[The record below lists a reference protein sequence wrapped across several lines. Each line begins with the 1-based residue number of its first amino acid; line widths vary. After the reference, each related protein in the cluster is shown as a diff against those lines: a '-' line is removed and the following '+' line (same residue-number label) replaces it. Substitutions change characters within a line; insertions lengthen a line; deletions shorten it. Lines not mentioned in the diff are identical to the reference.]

1 VPVSAGRRVAAG
13 SIVVGCMVLGLKTG
27 AWWLTGSAG
36 LYSDALES
44 TVNVAAAAI
53 ALLAIWF
60 AEKPADANHP
70 YGHEKAEF
78 FAAVLEGTLIV
89 VAALSI
95 LEHAWGAW
103 NHPTKLEQVGPGLG
117 LDLVATGLNAG
128 WAAVLLRLGP
138 RLRSE
143 ALRADGRHLVS
154 DVVTSL
160 AIVVG
165 VGAAVT
171 TGLRVLDPA
180 TAAVAAI
187 YVLWSGMR
195 VLTSSVS
202 GLMDAAPAEGV
213 VSRIRQ
219 VVAEAAEGAI
229 EAHDLRMRSAGR
241 VTFMEFHLVVPA
253 AMSVADAH
261 AICDRVEAALKS
273 DIEGLVITIHVEPEG
288 KAKHHGVL
296 VL

>member
-1 VPVSAGRRVAAG
+1 MPVSAGRRVAAG
-13 SIVVGCMVLGLKTG
+13 SIVVGCLVLGLKTA
-27 AWWLTGSAG
+27 AWWLTGSA
-36 LYSDALES
+36 ALES

-117 LDLVATGLNAG
+117 LNLVATGLNAG

>member
-1 VPVSAGRRVAAG
+1 MPVSAGRRVAAG
-13 SIVVGCMVLGLKTG
+13 SIVVGCLVLGLKTA

-78 FAAVLEGTLIV
+78 FAAVLEGSLIV

-95 LEHAWGAW
+95 LEHAWEAW
-103 NHPTKLEQVGPGLG
+103 HHPTPLEQVGPGLG
-117 LDLVATGLNAG
+117 LNLVATGLNAG

-213 VSRIRQ
+213 VSHIRQ

>member
-1 VPVSAGRRVAAG
+1 
-13 SIVVGCMVLGLKTG
+13 
-27 AWWLTGSAG
+27 
-36 LYSDALES
+36 
-44 TVNVAAAAI
+44 
-53 ALLAIWF
+53 
-60 AEKPADANHP
+60 
-70 YGHEKAEF
+70 
-78 FAAVLEGTLIV
+78 VLEGTLIV

-117 LDLVATGLNAG
+117 LNLVATGLNAG

-160 AIVVG
+160 AIVIG

-202 GLMDAAPAEGV
+202 GLMDAAPAEVV

-219 VVAEAAEGAI
+219 VLAEAAEGAI

>member
-1 VPVSAGRRVAAG
+1 MPVSAGRRVAAG
-13 SIVVGCMVLGLKTG
+13 SIVVGCLVLGLKTA

-117 LDLVATGLNAG
+117 LNLVATGLNAG

-213 VSRIRQ
+213 VSHIRQ

>member
-1 VPVSAGRRVAAG
+1 VTSGRRVAAG
-13 SIVVGCMVLGLKTG
+13 SIVVGCVVLGLKTA
-27 AWWLTGSAG
+27 AWWLTGSTG

-44 TVNVAAAAI
+44 TVNVAGSSVALAAV
-53 ALLAIWF
+53 WF
-60 AEKPADANHP
+60 AERPADANHP
-70 YGHEKAEF
+70 YGHDKAEF

-89 VAALSI
+89 LAALSI
-95 LEHAWGAW
+95 LQHAWAALDHPIALERIGA
-103 NHPTKLEQVGPGLG
+103 GFGLS
-117 LDLVATGLNAG
+117 LLATALNAG
-128 WAAVLLRLGP
+128 WAVVLLRLGG

-160 AIVVG
+160 GIVIG
-165 VGAAVT
+165 VA
-171 TGLRVLDPA
+171 
-180 TAAVAAI
+180 AAVAAI
-187 YVLWSGMR
+187 YVLWSGTR
-195 VLTSSVS
+195 VLSSSVS
-202 GLMDAAPAEGV
+202 GLMDTAPAERV
-213 VSRIRQ
+213 VSRIRE
-219 VVAEAAEGAI
+219 VVAASAEGAI

-261 AICDRVEAALKS
+261 VICDRVEAALKS

>member
-1 VPVSAGRRVAAG
+1 
-13 SIVVGCMVLGLKTG
+13 
-27 AWWLTGSAG
+27 
-36 LYSDALES
+36 
-44 TVNVAAAAI
+44 
-53 ALLAIWF
+53 
-60 AEKPADANHP
+60 
-70 YGHEKAEF
+70 
-78 FAAVLEGTLIV
+78 
-89 VAALSI
+89 
-95 LEHAWGAW
+95 
-103 NHPTKLEQVGPGLG
+103 
-117 LDLVATGLNAG
+117 
-128 WAAVLLRLGP
+128 
-138 RLRSE
+138 
-143 ALRADGRHLVS
+143 VS

-160 AIVVG
+160 AIVIG

>member
-1 VPVSAGRRVAAG
+1 MPVSAGRRVAAG
-13 SIVVGCMVLGLKTG
+13 SIVVGCLVLGLKTA

-117 LDLVATGLNAG
+117 LNLVATGLNAG